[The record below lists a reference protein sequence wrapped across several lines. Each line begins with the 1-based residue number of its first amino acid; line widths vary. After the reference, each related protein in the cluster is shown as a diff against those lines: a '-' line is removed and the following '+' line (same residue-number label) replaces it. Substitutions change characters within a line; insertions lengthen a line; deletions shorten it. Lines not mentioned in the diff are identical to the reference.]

1 MVQWLRL
8 CAPNA
13 GDRGV
18 QSLVRELDPTCHS
31 EDSHMMQLT
40 QYSQINTN
48 VKKKL
53 TYTQM

>member
-1 MVQWLRL
+1 MQRALVQ
-8 CAPNA
+8 P
-13 GDRGV
+13 
-18 QSLVRELDPTCHS
+18 LVRELDPTCHS

-48 VKKKL
+48 VQKKL